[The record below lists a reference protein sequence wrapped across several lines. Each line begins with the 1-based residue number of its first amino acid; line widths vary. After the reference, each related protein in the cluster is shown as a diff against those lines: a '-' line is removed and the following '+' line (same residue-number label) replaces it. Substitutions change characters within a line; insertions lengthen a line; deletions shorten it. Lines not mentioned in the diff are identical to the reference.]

1 MTQEK
6 TIAFF
11 PEASYGA
18 ALNCVGIAQQ
28 LRSMGARPVF
38 ICHPGFSDVFAE
50 YGFPEYHLSDEAL
63 GGKTDWNEFINRHQ
77 DAFKQSPYAQLESY
91 VRPTWDAIVETAL
104 AVEQP
109 LRQLLNRLKPDAIV
123 LDNVVMF
130 PAIANAGVPWIRIV
144 SCAETEIPDANV
156 PPYLSGLS
164 AEKSGDWDAFMHEY
178 QRVTAPA
185 HKRFSA
191 MMTECGLKTPPAPLF
206 LGPSPHLNLLLAPD
220 IIRYDRKKPLDPA
233 RFVYLNGCVRQEG
246 EYQPPVFAAHND
258 EPLVLTSFGSLGAMD
273 VSLVKQMIDVFAGL
287 PYRFLVNVG
296 QWRDEYTAVPD
307 NVFVDGWFPQSSVVE
322 KASLF
327 IHHGGNNSF
336 CEALYFGVPSLVMP
350 YCWDGHDNAR
360 RAAETGVGRLLPR
373 YDWQPADLA
382 GAIEGLL
389 GDTAMQQRLKAN
401 ALQMQAGAGARL
413 AAEKILQVATAKP
426 DQSATRK
433 TTSRRGGEANA

>member
-1 MTQEK
+1 MTKEK

-28 LRSMGARPVF
+28 LRLLGARPVF

-50 YGFPEYHLSDEAL
+50 YAFPEYHLADEMPV
-63 GGKTDWNEFINRHQ
+63 GKTDWNDFINRHQ
-77 DAFKQSPYAQLESY
+77 DAFRQSPYAQLESY
-91 VRPTWDAIVETAL
+91 VRPTWNAIADTAL
-104 AVEQP
+104 SLEQP

-130 PAIANAGVPWIRIV
+130 PAIANAGVPWIRVV

-164 AEKSGDWDAFMHEY
+164 AERSEDWDAFMQEY
-178 QRVTAPA
+178 ERVTAPA

-191 MMTECGLKTPPAPLF
+191 MMTECGLKPPPAPQF
-206 LGPSPHLNLLLAPD
+206 LAASPHLNLLLAPD
-220 IIRYDRKKPLDPA
+220 IIRYRREKPLDPA
-233 RFVYLNGCVRQEG
+233 RFVYLDGCVRQEA
-246 EYQPPVFAAHND
+246 EYQAPVFAAHN
-258 EPLVLTSFGSLGAMD
+258 EQPLVLTSFGSLGAMD
-273 VSLVKQMIDVFAGL
+273 VSMIKRMIGVFAGL

-296 QWRDEYTAVPD
+296 HWRDEYADVPD
-307 NVFVDGWFPQSSVVE
+307 NVFVDGWFPQSSVVRQ
-322 KASLF
+322 ASLF

-360 RAAETGVGRLLPR
+360 RAHETGVGRFLPR
-373 YDWQPADLA
+373 YDWRPADLA
-382 GAIEGLL
+382 TAIQDLL
-389 GDTAMQQRLKAN
+389 QDTAMQARLKAN
-401 ALQMQAGAGARL
+401 SRQMQSHSGARL
-413 AAEKILQVATAKP
+413 AAERILQVVTTKPAT
-426 DQSATRK
+426 SLTRR
-433 TTSRRGGEANA
+433 TMPTHRG

>member
-1 MTQEK
+1 MTPEK

-28 LRSMGARPVF
+28 LRALGARPVF

-50 YGFPEYHLSDEAL
+50 YGFPEYHLADEVL
-63 GGKTDWNEFINRHQ
+63 DGKTDWTDFISRHQ
-77 DAFKQSPYAQLESY
+77 DAFRQSPYEQLESY
-91 VRPTWDAIVETAL
+91 VRPTWDAIVDTAL

-144 SCAETEIPDANV
+144 SCAETEIPDESV

-164 AEKSGDWDAFMHEY
+164 AEKSASWDDFIREY
-178 QRVTAPA
+178 DRVTAPA

-191 MMTECGLKTPPAPLF
+191 MMNDCGLKPPAAPLF
-206 LGPSPHLNLLLAPD
+206 LGPSPHLNLLLAPE
-220 IIRYDRKKPLDPA
+220 IIRYSRQKPLDPS
-233 RFVYLNGCVRQEG
+233 RFVFLDGCVRQEAD
-246 EYQPPVFAAHND
+246 YQAPVFAAYND
-258 EPLVLTSFGSLGAMD
+258 QPLVLTSFGSLGAMD
-273 VSLVKQMIDVFAGL
+273 VSMIKRMLEVFATL
-287 PYRFLVNVG
+287 PFRFIVNVG
-296 QWRDEYTAVPD
+296 PWRDEYTEVPD
-307 NVFVDGWFPQSSVVE
+307 NVFVDSWFPQSSVVE
-322 KASLF
+322 QASLF

-360 RAAETGVGRLLPR
+360 RAQETGVGRMLPR
-373 YDWQPADLA
+373 YDWQPHELEVEIRSLLADK
-382 GAIEGLL
+382 
-389 GDTAMQQRLKAN
+389 AMAQRLKSN
-401 ALQMQAGAGARL
+401 ALKMQAHAGARL
-413 AAEKILQVATAKP
+413 AAEKILQVTAKP
-426 DQSATRK
+426 AASSARK
-433 TTSRRGGEANA
+433 NTPKRGGDSIA